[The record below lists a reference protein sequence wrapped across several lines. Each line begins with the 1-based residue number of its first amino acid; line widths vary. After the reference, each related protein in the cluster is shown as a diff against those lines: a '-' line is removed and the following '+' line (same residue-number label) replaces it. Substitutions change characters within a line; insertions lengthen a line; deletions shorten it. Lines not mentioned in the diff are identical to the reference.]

1 MSLQDRTEPA
11 TPRRRE
17 DARNEG
23 KVCKSSDINSAVT
36 LLASLLV
43 FRVAGPYLYE
53 GLTSLAKQTFSTLH
67 KQEIGMDQAGGM
79 MMSLMM
85 SGLRLCMPI
94 MLAAGAVAV
103 TANVLQVGLKV
114 TPKAIAWDSN
124 RINPVRG
131 IASLVSLRSAVEL
144 LKSLAKVLVVGIV
157 VYLFLK
163 DEMPKLTDLADMPV
177 AAGASMLGGMC
188 WRLLAQACIVLL
200 VIAVLDYLFQRFQYE
215 QSLKMTKQEVKEEY
229 KRTEGD
235 PAIKGR
241 VRQRQRELA
250 RSRMV
255 QAVPKADLVLVN
267 PTHYA
272 VALKYDPNEMPA
284 PIVLAKGQR
293 LMAQKIRDI
302 ASANGIP
309 IIENPPVTRMIY
321 KMVEVGQQIPE
332 ELYQTVAEI
341 LAYVYKLSERAGRA
355 WKAA

>member
-23 KVCKSSDINSAVT
+23 KVCKSNDINSAVT

-43 FRVAGPYLYE
+43 FKVAGPYLSD
-53 GLTSLAKQTFSTLH
+53 GLTSVAKHTFSTLH
-67 KQEIGMDQAGGM
+67 EQQVGMDQASSM
-79 MMSLMM
+79 MTSYMM
-85 SGLRLCMPI
+85 SGLRLCLPI
-94 MLAAGAVAV
+94 MLAAGAVAL
-103 TANVLQVGLKV
+103 TTNVLQVGFKV

-124 RINPVRG
+124 RINPIRG
-131 IASLVSLRSAVEL
+131 ITNLLSLRSAAEL
-144 LKSLAKVLVVGIV
+144 MKSLAKVTIVGLVV
-157 VYLFLK
+157 YSFLRQQV
-163 DEMPKLTDLADMPV
+163 PRLIDLADMPIS
-177 AAGASMLGGMC
+177 ASASTLGSMC
-188 WRLLAQACIVLL
+188 WQLLVRACIVLL

-215 QSLKMTKQEVKEEY
+215 RSLKMTKQEVKEEY

-255 QAVPKADLVLVN
+255 QAVPKADLVLTN

-272 VALKYDPNEMPA
+272 VALKYDPDEMPA
-284 PIVLAKGQR
+284 PVVLAKGQR
-293 LMAQKIRDI
+293 LMAQKIKDI
-302 ASANGIP
+302 AAANGIP

-341 LAYVYKLSERAGRA
+341 LAYVYKLSEQVGRR